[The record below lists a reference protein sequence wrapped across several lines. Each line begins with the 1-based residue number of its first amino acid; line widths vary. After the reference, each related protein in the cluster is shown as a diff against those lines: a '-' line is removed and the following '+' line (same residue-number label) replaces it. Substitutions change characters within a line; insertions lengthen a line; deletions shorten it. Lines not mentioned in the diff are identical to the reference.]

1 MLSFNNDPKIKAK
14 WVAKGHAH
22 AAADMVMAGTYGREV
37 DGKFKGC
44 TMGCYAEREAEN
56 KHQNVADK
64 VDGSERLNLCR
75 DAIFEGL
82 SQIDP
87 KLGIEFH
94 TQWIE
99 AVPVGVESAEFDR
112 VADKLILKATKWKAE
127 KYGAPDNKHLLA
139 AAALYERRIAGDE
152 PLKVEWKEAAR
163 ATHAAWGARGAPL
176 YALDALYALIALDA
190 LDARAAV
197 AVRPP
202 LIERAA
208 LDGYYVSMR
217 DEYLALMAGLEK
229 TATLNRGEK

>member
-22 AAADMVMAGTYGREV
+22 AAADMVMAGTYGEEI

-44 TMGCYAEREAEN
+44 TMGCYADRGAKN

-64 VDGSERLNLCR
+64 VDGSTRLNLCR
-75 DAIFEGL
+75 DSIFEGL

-127 KYGAPDNKHLLA
+127 KYGAPANEHLLV
-139 AAALYERRIAGDE
+139 AAALFERRIAGDE
-152 PLKVEWKEAAR
+152 PLKVEWEKAEKDVRVTWDKGDSLEAR
-163 ATHAAWGARGAPL
+163 AAV
-176 YALDALYALIALDA
+176 DALYALITLDA
-190 LDARAAV
+190 LTVGATRDALAARG
-197 AVRPP
+197 AMG
-202 LIERAA
+202 AW
-208 LDGYYVSMR
+208 DGYYISLR
-217 DEYLALMAGLEK
+217 DEYLALMAELERMV
-229 TATLNRGEK
+229 TS